1 MLKNFDKYY
10 MEPLFIKNIEGEPG
24 TILSEA
30 EQKIADANK
39 AWGKKASELKKQK
52 EEETK

>member
-1 MLKNFDKYY
+1 MKFMLKNFDRYY

-30 EQKIADANK
+30 EQKLLDANK
-39 AWGKKASELKKQK
+39 AWAKKSEELKWK
-52 EEETK
+52 